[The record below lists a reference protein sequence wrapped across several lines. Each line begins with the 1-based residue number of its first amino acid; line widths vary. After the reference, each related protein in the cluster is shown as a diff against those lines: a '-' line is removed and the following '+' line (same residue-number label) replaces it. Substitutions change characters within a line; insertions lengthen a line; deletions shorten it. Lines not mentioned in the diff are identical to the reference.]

1 MRLQS
6 KEYIREKLSELIPI
20 KYNKFQW
27 WRNYKTNDPLHPYT
41 STLSKVRNGEFEH
54 SPYYWMAQEA
64 LVQAEE
70 KTQDVKDSEKRLEI
84 LSLYMEKH
92 RRLQE
97 DYEKD
102 EKKRIEALQKNLIK
116 RTKITYLEL
125 EALMETFDGTVEEL
139 VLHVE
144 SLYLPTIQPPPKFN

>member
-1 MRLQS
+1 
-6 KEYIREKLSELIPI
+6 
-20 KYNKFQW
+20 
-27 WRNYKTNDPLHPYT
+27 
-41 STLSKVRNGEFEH
+41 
-54 SPYYWMAQEA
+54 MAQEA